1 MAMAIPAEVVKRF
14 NRLISAVR
22 GSEPAQLL
30 QMMDN
35 KDGNP
40 AYLIVVQ
47 EQSDGGRQRRAIFA
61 LRGFA
66 GVPVWFTG
74 RRQAQPSGTLRS
86 KPSIG
91 ASLTLKVGL

>member
-1 MAMAIPAEVVKRF
+1 MAIPAEVVKRF

-22 GSEPAQLL
+22 GSEPVQLL

-47 EQSDGGRQRRAIFA
+47 EQSADNH
-61 LRGFA
+61 
-66 GVPVWFTG
+66 
-74 RRQAQPSGTLRS
+74 
-86 KPSIG
+86 
-91 ASLTLKVGL
+91 ASFELLARMLDRTDHFGLPTIYDA

>member
-1 MAMAIPAEVVKRF
+1 MAIPAEVVERF

-22 GSEPAQLL
+22 GGERVQLL

-47 EQSDGGRQRRAIFA
+47 EQSADNHASFELLARM
-61 LRGFA
+61 LDT
-66 GVPVWFTG
+66 TG
-74 RRQAQPSGTLRS
+74 HF
-86 KPSIG
+86 
-91 ASLTLKVGL
+91 GLPTVYDA

>member
-1 MAMAIPAEVVKRF
+1 MAIPAEVVKRF

-22 GSEPAQLL
+22 GSEPVQLL

-47 EQSDGGRQRRAIFA
+47 EQSADNH
-61 LRGFA
+61 
-66 GVPVWFTG
+66 
-74 RRQAQPSGTLRS
+74 
-86 KPSIG
+86 
-91 ASLTLKVGL
+91 ASFELLARMLDTTDHFGLPTVYNA

>member
-1 MAMAIPAEVVKRF
+1 MAIPAGVVKRF

-22 GSEPAQLL
+22 GSEPVQLL

-47 EQSDGGRQRRAIFA
+47 EQSADNH
-61 LRGFA
+61 
-66 GVPVWFTG
+66 
-74 RRQAQPSGTLRS
+74 
-86 KPSIG
+86 
-91 ASLTLKVGL
+91 ASFELLARMLDRTDHFGLPTIYDA